1 MFMNPQYLGI
11 DIGGA
16 KNTWMCALKSS
27 GSKLYIA
34 QQPTPTSLEQIV
46 QYAEEH
52 LVVAVAID
60 AQLT

>member
-16 KNTWMCALKSS
+16 KNTWMCALKSN